1 MPTINVSNLR
11 NGALVMT
18 LALALSACSDRD
30 HEPIDLESL
39 LPSEAAEDETVDNGP
54 GFAAAA
60 DLVRSTAQ
68 RQGATLLQTCNDLNA
83 GVTDFLAQPNETTR
97 SQAQTIWHD
106 CYEQWNRFRPFHQRA
121 FTLTEQTEFRRL
133 QSLINVRP
141 YQPGYIDGLPDYPYS
156 GLIHESGLDL
166 TLENLVDQHQ
176 MMDAESPSLG
186 FPVVENFLWREPL
199 VGSWLPVEGA
209 DVAVIERRHRYL
221 RLATDHLLAQ
231 LQIAVNRWQNEAG
244 FSLLTEDGQMRL
256 TWQSLQRLAQVELL
270 SYSFADGTLEESS
283 WHHLSAEAGQGRRYV
298 LARLDGI
305 SALLQATETEAGPLS
320 SWLDRAETGVTS
332 AMVRDHL
339 SAART
344 AVAALPENYTFGD
357 INPAQWQSTRQAV
370 AQVAV
375 DFNTISRQLGVTL
388 ITE

>member
-1 MPTINVSNLR
+1 MPTINVSHLR
-11 NGALVMT
+11 NGTLVM
-18 LALALSACSDRD
+18 ALAMVISACSDPEP
-30 HEPIDLESL
+30 EPIDLDSL
-39 LPSEAAEDETVDNGP
+39 LSSETEEVEEVEKGP
-54 GFAAAA
+54 GFTAAAE
-60 DLVRSTAQ
+60 LVRSTAQ
-68 RQGATLLQTCNDLNA
+68 RQGAAILQACDNLNA

-97 SQAQTIWHD
+97 GLAQTAWHN

-166 TLENLVDQHQ
+166 TLEHLVEQHQ

-199 VGSWLPVEGA
+199 VESWLPVAGA
-209 DVAVIERRHRYL
+209 DAAVVERRHRYL
-221 RLATDHLLAQ
+221 RLATDHLMGQ
-231 LQIAVNRWQNEAG
+231 LQIAVNRWQDDAG

-270 SYSFADGTLEESS
+270 SYSFADGTLDESS
-283 WHHLSAEAGQGRRYV
+283 WHHLSAEAGQGRRHV

-305 SALLQATETEAGPLS
+305 TALLQASEDEAGPLS
-320 SWLDRAETGVTS
+320 SWLDRAETDVTS
-332 AMVRDHL
+332 AMLREHL
-339 SAART
+339 QTARA

-357 INPAQWQSTRQAV
+357 IDPTQWQNTRQVV